1 MKKGNGVQ
9 LCRKCGKP
17 IDIIMSRPYKKIL
30 VDAEAVMVAANIG
43 GEIFVRQDGTKIQA
57 RELNKW
63 EEFSYLVKGFTIPEP
78 AYRPHRCGGAK

>member
-17 IDIIMSRPYKKIL
+17 IGIISERVYRKIV
-30 VDAEAVMVAANIG
+30 VDADAVMVAANIG
-43 GEIFVRQDGTKIQA
+43 GETFVRQDGTKFQA
-57 RELNKW
+57 RELSKW
-63 EEFSYLVKGFTIPEP
+63 EEFSYIVKGFTTPEP